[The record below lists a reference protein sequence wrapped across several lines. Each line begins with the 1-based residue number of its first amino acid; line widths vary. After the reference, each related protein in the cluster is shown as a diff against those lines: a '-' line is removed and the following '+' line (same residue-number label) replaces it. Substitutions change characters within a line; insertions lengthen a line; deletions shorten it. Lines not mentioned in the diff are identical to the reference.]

1 MAGGDDK
8 KLALLKRYASPL
20 AAVDALHDVR
30 TKMSKGEIKVV
41 SALKA
46 GATPEE
52 LKAWRAD
59 NGIPE
64 TPAGYDI
71 TIEEGHVWGDAD
83 KPVIDSFV
91 EAAHKD
97 NVPPSAVKAALKWFE
112 GHQGRVIEQQ
122 QNEDAGFK
130 KANIDE
136 LASEWGGALNR
147 EVAIASEFF
156 QKMPD
161 GLGDLL
167 MGARDGVNGRLLMAN
182 AKLIRW
188 ANSMERSANPAATVM
203 PGSGIH
209 AAQAMETEIA
219 SIKTLMADPKSAY
232 YSKGPEGKRLNDRYL
247 QLLEAKEK
255 QGRR

>member
-41 SALKA
+41 NPLKPN
-46 GATPEE
+46 ATPEE

-64 TPAGYDI
+64 TPQGYDT
-71 TIEEGHVWGDAD
+71 TIEDGHVWGEAD
-83 KPVIDSFV
+83 KPVLDSFV
-91 EAAHKD
+91 QAAHEA
-97 NVPPSAVKAALKWFE
+97 NLPPTAVKAALKWYE
-112 GHQGRVIEQQ
+112 GHQAKVIETQM
-122 QNEDAGFK
+122 NEDAGFK

-156 QKMPD
+156 QKLPD
-161 GLGDLL
+161 GLGDAL
-167 MGARDGVNGRLLMAN
+167 MGARDGNGRLLMAN
-182 AKLIRW
+182 AKFIRW

-209 AAQAMETEIA
+209 AAQALESELA
-219 SIKTLMADPKSAY
+219 GIKVLMADPNSKY
-232 YSKGPEGKRLNDRYL
+232 YKGPESKKLNERYL

-255 QGRR
+255 QGKR

>member
-156 QKMPD
+156 QKLPD
-161 GLGDLL
+161 GLGDAL
-167 MGARDGVNGRLLMAN
+167 MGARDGNGRLLMAN
-182 AKLIRW
+182 AKFIRW
-188 ANSMERSANPAATVM
+188 ANAMERSANPAGTVM

-209 AAQAMETEIA
+209 AAQHLESEI
-219 SIKTLMADPKSAY
+219 STIKALMADPNSKY
-232 YSKGPEGKRLNDRYL
+232 YKGPESKKLNDRYL
-247 QLLEAKEK
+247 QLLQAKEK
-255 QGRR
+255 QGNR

>member
-8 KLALLKRYASPL
+8 KLALLKRYASPI

-41 SALKA
+41 SALKPN
-46 GATPEE
+46 ATPEE

-64 TPAGYDI
+64 TWQGYDT
-71 TIEEGHVWGDAD
+71 TIEDGHVWGDAD

-97 NVPPSAVKAALKWFE
+97 NVPPAAVKSALKWFE
-112 GHQGRVIEQQ
+112 GHQAKVLEKQMG
-122 QNEDAGFK
+122 EDADFK
-130 KANIDE
+130 KDNIDE

-156 QKMPD
+156 QKLPD
-161 GLGDLL
+161 GLGEAL
-167 MGARDGVNGRLLMAN
+167 MGARDGNGRLLMAN
-182 AKLIRW
+182 AKFIRW
-188 ANSMERSANPAATVM
+188 ANAMERSANPAATVM
-203 PGSGIH
+203 PGSGIN
-209 AAQAMETEIA
+209 AMQAVESEID
-219 SIKTLMADPKSAY
+219 SIKELMRDTKSKY
-232 YSKGPEGKRLNDRYL
+232 YVGPESKKIQARYL

-255 QGRR
+255 AGKR

>member
-46 GATPEE
+46 NATPEE

-64 TPAGYDI
+64 TWQGYDT

-83 KPVIDSFV
+83 KPVLESFTQ
-91 EAAHKD
+91 AAHEA
-97 NVPPSAVKAALKWFE
+97 NLPPTAVKAALKWYE
-112 GHQGRVIEQQ
+112 GHQAKIIETQM
-122 QNEDAGFK
+122 NEDAGFK

-156 QKMPD
+156 QKLPD
-161 GLGDLL
+161 GLGDAL
-167 MGARDGVNGRLLMAN
+167 MGARDGNGRLLMAN
-182 AKLIRW
+182 AKFIRW

-209 AAQAMETEIA
+209 AAQALESELA
-219 SIKTLMADPKSAY
+219 GIKVLMADPNSKY
-232 YSKGPEGKRLNDRYL
+232 YKGPESKKLNERYL

-255 QGRR
+255 QGKR